1 MILHA
6 ANDNFANSQHPF
18 FGDQTD
24 SNYLHSSQAGSSFF
38 FQHIRKAYR
47 HYAINLRPPK
57 NPADII

>member
-38 FQHIRKAYR
+38 SNISENPIGTTQSICAHQKI
-47 HYAINLRPPK
+47 PPT
-57 NPADII
+57 